1 MSKNHQYLV
10 RLKGH
15 RPLLL
20 EKVSKVE
27 KLELFENGSFI
38 LFHDV
43 KENGELIALKLNA
56 DDVEEYIKIY
66 DLLLIDKRDSEERLT
81 H

>member
-1 MSKNHQYLV
+1 MNNTYQYLV

-15 RPLLL
+15 SPLLL

-27 KLELFENGSFI
+27 KLELFENESLI

-43 KENGELIALKLNA
+43 KEDGELVALKLNEN
-56 DDVEEYIKIY
+56 DVEEYIKIY
-66 DLLLIDKRDSEERLT
+66 DIYKKD
-81 H
+81 